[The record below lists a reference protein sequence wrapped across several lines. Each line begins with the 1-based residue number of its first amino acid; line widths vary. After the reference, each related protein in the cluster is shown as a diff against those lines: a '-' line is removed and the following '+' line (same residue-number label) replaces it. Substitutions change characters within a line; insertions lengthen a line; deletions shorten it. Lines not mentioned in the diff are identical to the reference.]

1 MRKIILASA
10 SPRRKELLERA
21 GVDFE
26 VLPASG
32 DENRISDNPGEAV
45 KQLASDKA
53 ASVIRTMKDSADGTI
68 VIGSDTVVVF
78 ENVILGK
85 PYDTEDA

>member
-1 MRKIILASA
+1 MKKIILASA

-26 VLPASG
+26 VMPASG
-32 DENRISDNPGEAV
+32 EEKRISDDPGEAV

-53 ASVIRTMKDSADGTI
+53 ASVTAVVKESADGTI
-68 VIGSDTVVVF
+68 VIG
-78 ENVILGK
+78 
-85 PYDTEDA
+85 